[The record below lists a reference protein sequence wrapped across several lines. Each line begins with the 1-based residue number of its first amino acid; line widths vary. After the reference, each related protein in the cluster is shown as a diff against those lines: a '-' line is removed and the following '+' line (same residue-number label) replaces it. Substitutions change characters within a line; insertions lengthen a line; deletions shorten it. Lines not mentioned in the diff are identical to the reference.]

1 MDLLPVT
8 ADYEAISERM
18 RQYAA
23 AQYMEIIN
31 SLGNHV
37 AEVLSDPGGIHDI
50 EPGRLTANMAVIKLH
65 TNLIKELGL
74 LYRVQDRPRV
84 DEEEAEPTITVAEHE
99 EALRLAQEREDRAV
113 AAAAETAT
121 QAALAAV
128 AHREVLDLD
137 AARDRVARGLRAL
150 GR

>member
-8 ADYEAISERM
+8 ADYDTISEKM
-18 RQYAA
+18 REFAA
-23 AQYMEIIN
+23 ARYMEIIAQLN
-31 SLGNHV
+31 NHV
-37 AEVLSDPGGIHDI
+37 NEALSDPAGIHDT
-50 EPGRLTANMAVIKLH
+50 EPGRLMAYAQLVKLQ
-65 TNLIKELGL
+65 TTLIKELGA
-74 LYRVQDRPRV
+74 LYRVTDRPRV
-84 DEEEAEPTITVAEHE
+84 EEEPEPMITVEEHE

-137 AARDRVARGLRAL
+137 AARDRVARGLKAL

>member
-8 ADYEAISERM
+8 AEYDQISDRM
-18 RQYAA
+18 RQFA
-23 AQYMEIIN
+23 AQRYMEII
-31 SLGNHV
+31 SQLSNHV
-37 AEVLSDPGGIHDI
+37 NEALGDPAGIHDT
-50 EPGRLTANMAVIKLH
+50 EPGRLQAYVSMVKLQ
-65 TNLIKELGL
+65 TTLIKELGL

-84 DEEEAEPTITVAEHE
+84 DEEPEPTVTLLEHQ
-99 EALRLAQEREDRAV
+99 EALRLAQEREDRNV
-113 AAAAETAT
+113 AAAVEHATA
-121 QAALAAV
+121 AALAAV

>member
-8 ADYEAISERM
+8 AEYDAISERM
-18 RQYAA
+18 RQFAA
-23 AQYMEIIN
+23 SRYMELIEGLRPYA
-31 SLGNHV
+31 SEAL
-37 AEVLSDPGGIHDI
+37 ADPASIHDT
-50 EPGRLTANMAVIKLH
+50 EPGRLQAYAALVKLEA
-65 TNLIKELGL
+65 TLLKELGA

-84 DEEEAEPTITVAEHE
+84 EEEPEPMITVAEHE

-121 QAALAAV
+121 AAALAAV

-137 AARDRVARGLRAL
+137 AARDRVARGLKAL

>member
-8 ADYEAISERM
+8 ADYDAISDRM
-18 RQYAA
+18 RQFAA
-23 AQYMEIIN
+23 TRYMELIEG
-31 SLGNHV
+31 LRPHV
-37 AEVLSDPGGIHDI
+37 AEALSDPAGIHDT
-50 EPGRLTANMAVIKLH
+50 EPGRLQAYAALVKLQA
-65 TNLIKELGL
+65 TLMKELGL
-74 LYRVQDRPRV
+74 LYRVQDRPQQ
-84 DEEEAEPTITVAEHE
+84 EEAEEMVSLAEHE
-99 EALRLAQEREDRAV
+99 EALRLAQERQDRAV

-121 QAALAAV
+121 AAALAAV